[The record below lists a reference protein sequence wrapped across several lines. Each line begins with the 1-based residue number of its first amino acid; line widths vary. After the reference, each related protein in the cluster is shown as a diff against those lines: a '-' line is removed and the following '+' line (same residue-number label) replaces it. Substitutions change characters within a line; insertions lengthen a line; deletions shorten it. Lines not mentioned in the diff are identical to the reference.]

1 MELLIDILLL
11 WTLISVCI
19 TPILL
24 VVQIIM
30 NVRWYKKFYALIS
43 TIQKT
48 KHTDIY

>member
-1 MELLIDILLL
+1 MEVLIDILLVWVL
-11 WTLISVCI
+11 FSVCI

-30 NVRWYKKFYALIS
+30 NARWYKKFYALIT

>member
-1 MELLIDILLL
+1 MEVLIDILLVWAL
-11 WTLISVCI
+11 VSVCI

-24 VVQIIM
+24 VVQTII
-30 NVRWYKKFYALIS
+30 NIRWYKKFYALIT